1 MKYVRGV
8 VWHGLCTFRAH
19 ECAQSMRRGETLI
32 AARTRRRRG
41 DLDGATI
48 EQEVHEAVSRALFEG
63 RLTPGAKLPEHRLAA
78 IFKVSRER
86 IRKVLHRLV
95 AERRLEAIPQ
105 RGVFVPNPTAEEIG
119 RIYLAHRVFEAG
131 VIAEL
136 ARRFSNSI
144 LDRIEG
150 HLQEERAAVERGDR
164 AASVRLSGEFHLMLV
179 DSLNNPELSRF
190 LRELLARSSLM
201 VSAFEPARL
210 LLCGVDE
217 HAAIAAALRDGDADK
232 AIALSGEHFHH
243 IEERLAEGLGERSEM
258 SIEEAL
264 SRRSH
269 RVTRGPTSRANAH
282 R

>member
-1 MKYVRGV
+1 MRSDRRA
-8 VWHGLCTFRAH
+8 VWHGLCTFHGHA
-19 ECAQSMRRGETLI
+19 CAQSMRRGETLT
-32 AARTRRRRG
+32 ATRTRRPRG
-41 DLDGATI
+41 DFDGAAI
-48 EQEVHEAVSRALFEG
+48 EQQVHEAVSRALFEG

-95 AERRLEAIPQ
+95 AERRLEAIPR
-105 RGVFVPNPTAEEIG
+105 RGVFVPNPTVEEIG

-136 ARRFSNSI
+136 ARRFSSPI
-144 LDRIEG
+144 LDTVQS
-150 HLQEERAAVERGDR
+150 HLEEERAAVERGDR
-164 AASVRLSGEFHLMLV
+164 AAWVRLSGEFHLMLV
-179 DSLNNPELSRF
+179 DSLDNAELSRF

-201 VSAFEPARL
+201 VSAFEPALL

-217 HAAIAAALRDGDADK
+217 HAAIAAALRDGDAEK

-243 IEERLAEGLGERSEM
+243 IEERLAEGLVKRSEI

-264 SRRSH
+264 SPRSH
-269 RVTRGPTSRANAH
+269 RVTRRPVSRADAH

>member
-1 MKYVRGV
+1 
-8 VWHGLCTFRAH
+8 
-19 ECAQSMRRGETLI
+19 LI

-48 EQEVHEAVSRALFEG
+48 EQEVHEAVSRALFAG

-105 RGVFVPNPTAEEIG
+105 RGVFVLNPTAEEIG

-164 AASVRLSGEFHLMLV
+164 AASVLV

-243 IEERLAEGLGERSEM
+243 IEERLAEGLGERSEI

-269 RVTRGPTSRANAH
+269 RVTRRPTSRANAH

>member
-1 MKYVRGV
+1 
-8 VWHGLCTFRAH
+8 
-19 ECAQSMRRGETLI
+19 MRMGETLTV
-32 AARTRRRRG
+32 ARTRIAKG
-41 DLDGATI
+41 DLDGAAI
-48 EQEVHEAVSRALFEG
+48 EQQVHEALSRALFEG

-86 IRKVLHRLV
+86 VRKVLHRLV
-95 AERRLEAIPQ
+95 AERRLEAVPQ
-105 RGVFVPNPTAEEIG
+105 RGVFVPNPTVEEIG

-136 ARRFSNSI
+136 ARRFRGSI
-144 LDRIEG
+144 LDRIES
-150 HLQEERAAVERGDR
+150 HLADERAAVERGDR

-217 HAAIAAALRDGDADK
+217 HTAIAAALRDGDAER
-232 AIALSGEHFHH
+232 AITLSGEHFHH
-243 IEERLAEGLGERSEM
+243 IEERLAEGLVERYEI
-258 SIEEAL
+258 SIEQAL
-264 SRRSH
+264 APRSH
-269 RVTRGPTSRANAH
+269 RMARKPTSRANAH

>member
-1 MKYVRGV
+1 MRGD
-8 VWHGLCTFRAH
+8 
-19 ECAQSMRRGETLI
+19 ETLTAPRI
-32 AARTRRRRG
+32 RGPRG
-41 DLDGATI
+41 DLDGAAI
-48 EQEVHEAVSRALFEG
+48 EQQVHEAVSRALFEG

-105 RGVFVPNPTAEEIG
+105 RGVFVPNPTVEEIG

-136 ARRFSNSI
+136 ARRFSSSI
-144 LDRIEG
+144 LDTVQS
-150 HLQEERAAVERGDR
+150 HLEEERSAVERGDR

-179 DSLNNPELSRF
+179 DSLNNAELSRF

-217 HAAIAAALRDGDADK
+217 HAAIAAALRDGDAEK

-243 IEERLAEGLGERSEM
+243 IEERLAEGLVERSEI

-264 SRRSH
+264 SPRSH
-269 RVTRGPTSRANAH
+269 RVTRKPTSRANAH

>member
-1 MKYVRGV
+1 
-8 VWHGLCTFRAH
+8 
-19 ECAQSMRRGETLI
+19 MRKGETLTAPRI
-32 AARTRRRRG
+32 RRPRG
-41 DLDGATI
+41 SLDGGET
-48 EQEVHEAVSRALFEG
+48 EQRVHEAVSRALFEG
-63 RLTPGAKLPEHRLAA
+63 RLTPGAKLPEHRLAVV
-78 IFKVSRER
+78 FKVSRER

-105 RGVFVPNPTAEEIG
+105 RGVFVPNPTVEEIG

-136 ARRFSNSI
+136 ARRFSGSV
-144 LDRIEG
+144 LDRIQS
-150 HLQEERAAVERGDR
+150 HLEEERAAVERGDR

-179 DSLNNPELSRF
+179 DSLNNPDLSRF

-217 HAAIAAALRDGDADK
+217 HAAIAAALRDGDAET

-243 IEERLAEGLGERSEM
+243 IEERLAEGLVERSEI
-258 SIEEAL
+258 SIEQAL
-264 SRRSH
+264 SPRSH
-269 RVTRGPTSRANAH
+269 RVARGPVSRADAH